1 MIIDTTAIEDA
12 KDGASVFQHPKN
24 ITVGTGRVLY
34 AERGYARATL
44 GMVGV
49 LPAGWVLP
57 GGQRTDDE
65 ARARMVAANIDKRF
79 PLPLN

>member
-12 KDGASVFQHPKN
+12 KDGALVFQHPKN

-34 AERGYARATL
+34 AERGYTRATS
-44 GMVGV
+44 V

>member
-12 KDGASVFQHPKN
+12 KGGDLVFQHPKN

-34 AERGYARATL
+34 AERGYTRAT
-44 GMVGV
+44 GV

>member
-1 MIIDTTAIEDA
+1 MILTTDTPDTPEDA
-12 KDGASVFQHPKN
+12 KDGAKVFEHPKN

-34 AERGYARATL
+34 AERGYTRAL
-44 GMVGV
+44 GV

-57 GGQRTDDE
+57 GGERTTDE
-65 ARARMVAANIDKRF
+65 ALARMVAANIDKRF

>member
-1 MIIDTTAIEDA
+1 MIIDTTAMEA
-12 KDGASVFQHPKN
+12 GQQEKFGALVFQHPKN

-34 AERGYARATL
+34 AERGYTRAT
-44 GMVGV
+44 GV

>member
-1 MIIDTTAIEDA
+1 MIIDTTAMEADQQE
-12 KDGASVFQHPKN
+12 KFGALVFQHPKN

-34 AERGYARATL
+34 AERGYTRAT
-44 GMVGV
+44 GA

>member
-1 MIIDTTAIEDA
+1 MTPVDA
-12 KDGASVFQHPKN
+12 RDASVFQHPKN

-34 AERGYARATL
+34 AERGYTRAT
-44 GMVGV
+44 GGV
-49 LPAGWVLP
+49 LQAGWVLP